1 MRVQSREL
9 SGSPAG
15 QIIGRID
22 RVRPARD
29 VVYEIVE
36 EWIDAMQKMCAS
48 MGDE

>member
-1 MRVQSREL
+1 M

-15 QIIGRID
+15 QIIGRVD

-36 EWIDAMQKMCAS
+36 EGIDTTQKMCAS